1 MSIKSIK
8 AKIKDICKSN
18 CGVSQETLIG
28 KLNPVIIGWANYH
41 SGNIAK
47 EVFGAI
53 DKYILERL
61 WKWAEDIIAKVR
73 YGLNLSTGIK

>member
-1 MSIKSIK
+1 MSIK

-18 CGVSQETLIG
+18 CGVSQETLIR
-28 KLNPVIIGWANYH
+28 KLNPVIRRWANYH

-53 DKYILERL
+53 DKYIFERL
-61 WKWAEDIIAKVR
+61 WKWAIRRNIAKPV
-73 YGLNLSTGIK
+73 